1 MQARPTGLPP
11 GRRIMRTIMR
21 RGRRAAALSLP
32 LALGAC
38 GPSVLDPQGY
48 VGLANRQIM
57 LDSLV
62 IMLAIVVP
70 VIVATAGVAWW
81 FRASNTRARY
91 MPEFVY
97 SGSIELVIW
106 SIPLMTIML
115 LGGVAWV
122 GSHELDPAAPL
133 PSKAAP
139 VNVQVVSLDW
149 KWLFIYPDQGVASV
163 NRLVIPAGAPV
174 HFVLTSASVMN
185 VFFVPQLGSMIYVMN
200 GMADQ
205 LNLIADHPGT
215 FYGESAMISGD
226 GFPTMHF
233 DVDAV
238 PADQF
243 AAWVTTTQGSGPGLT
258 AQILC
263 RPREAEHEREALH
276 LSQHRR
282 RPVPQDRRAG
292 SAAGPGPRDLAA
304 RPTERGRRSE
314 HDLVRHASAGTPI
327 PFDQP
332 IPLVAGAVVMLGILA
347 VLAWIVVEGLPA
359 LSLARMDH
367 QRRSQADRRDVL
379 PARPRHAVPRLH
391 RRHHD
396 ALAAG
401 DSPSTARATCR
412 PSISTRSSRRTAR

>member
-1 MQARPTGLPP
+1 MQAWPTGSPP
-11 GRRIMRTIMR
+11 GR
-21 RGRRAAALSLP
+21 AAAPPLRRCAAWASL
-32 LALGAC
+32 LLLTSCG
-38 GPSVLDPQGY
+38 GPSVLDPHGY

-57 LDSLV
+57 LDLLA

-70 VIVATAGVAWW
+70 VIIATIGVAWW

-122 GSHELDPAAPL
+122 GAHELDPAAPL

-174 HFVLTSASVMN
+174 HFVLTSGSVMN

-205 LNLIADHPGT
+205 LNLIADNPGT
-215 FYGESAMISGD
+215 YYGESAMISGD

-243 AAWVTTTQGSGPGLT
+243 TGWVNSTKGNGPSLT
-258 AQILC
+258 AQTYADLAKQSMSVKPFTYRSIDPDLF
-263 RPREAEHEREALH
+263 RNIVT
-276 LSQHRR
+276 QQ
-282 RPVPQDRRAG
+282 VPP
-292 SAAGPGPRDLAA
+292 GPGPE
-304 RPTERGRRSE
+304 PS
-314 HDLVRHASAGTPI
+314 SAPNG
-327 PFDQP
+327 
-332 IPLVAGAVVMLGILA
+332 AGK
-347 VLAWIVVEGLPA
+347 A
-359 LSLARMDH
+359 L
-367 QRRSQADRRDVL
+367 
-379 PARPRHAVPRLH
+379 
-391 RRHHD
+391 
-396 ALAAG
+396 
-401 DSPSTARATCR
+401 
-412 PSISTRSSRRTAR
+412 